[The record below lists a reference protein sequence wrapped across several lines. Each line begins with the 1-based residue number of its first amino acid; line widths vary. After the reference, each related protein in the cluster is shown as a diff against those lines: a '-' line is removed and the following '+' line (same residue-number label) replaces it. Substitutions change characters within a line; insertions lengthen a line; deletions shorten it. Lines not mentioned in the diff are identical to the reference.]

1 MQYFDYELKKMWHTM
16 VTIILLARRIEETTH
31 VGTDAFVRPADRGY
45 RAVAQRPNADV
56 LCKASS
62 QQQSPFVLEDPL
74 QTVGVQRHTIVLTR
88 MVSNGVQ

>member
-1 MQYFDYELKKMWHTM
+1 M
-16 VTIILLARRIEETTH
+16 
-31 VGTDAFVRPADRGY
+31 GTDAFVRPADRGY